1 MGQRRDGQA
10 VGTAAA
16 QRDLRQKLQ
25 EELDTVDWRAL
36 RTQLRRDSVILVA
49 PELDLVEVVC
59 CVAED
64 RAAVVAGWIA
74 LGQLRKPG
82 VAELAAWERELA
94 KPFRVLIAA
103 PYVLVQQA

>member
-1 MGQRRDGQA
+1 MGQRSDGQA
-10 VGTAAA
+10 VDTAAA
-16 QRDLRQKLQ
+16 QRGLRQKLQ
-25 EELDTVDWRAL
+25 DELATVDWRAL
-36 RTQLRRDSVILVA
+36 RSQLHRDGVIVVE
-49 PELDLVEVVC
+49 PELDLLEVAC

-94 KPFRVLIAA
+94 KPFRVLIVA
-103 PYVLVQQA
+103 PYVLVQQV